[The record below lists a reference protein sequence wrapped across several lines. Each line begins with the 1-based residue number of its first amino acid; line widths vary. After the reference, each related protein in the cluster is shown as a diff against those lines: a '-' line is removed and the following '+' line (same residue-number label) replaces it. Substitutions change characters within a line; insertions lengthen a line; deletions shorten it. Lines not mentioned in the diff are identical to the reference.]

1 MRRPSPAF
9 RSARGLLG
17 SRSSLGLLVLRGV
30 LGGLFVGHGT
40 QKLFGWFE
48 GPGLRGTGEEFDA
61 IGLRPG
67 RPQATTA
74 GISET
79 LGGALTVAGW
89 LTPVGSALITAVMTQ
104 AIRSVHAGK
113 GPWFTDE
120 GWEYNAVIIAA
131 MFAITDLGPGS
142 WSIDHARG
150 KERSGPLWATAALGV
165 GAAAPIVITR
175 SLFFVAA
182 AAGLPV

>member
-1 MRRPSPAF
+1 MRRSSPTP
-9 RSARGLLG
+9 
-17 SRSSLGLLVLRGV
+17 RSSLGRLALRAV
-30 LGGLFVGHGT
+30 IGGLFIGHGT

-48 GPGLRGTGEEFDA
+48 GPGLRETGEEFDS

-79 LGGALTVAGW
+79 LGGALIGAGL
-89 LTPVGSALITAVMTQ
+89 LTPVGSALITGVMTQ
-104 AIRSVHAGK
+104 AIRTVHAGK
-113 GPWFTDE
+113 GPWFTDD
-120 GWEYNAVIIAA
+120 GWEYNAVLIAA
-131 MFAITDLGPGS
+131 VFAITDLGPGA

-150 KERSGPLWATAALGV
+150 KGRSGPVWATAALGV
-165 GAAAPIVITR
+165 GMAAPVVITR